1 MENNLEW
8 QPGDPDPKGSTDM
21 VHIHFLHIS
30 GGKQLDNKQKYCI
43 HNQNKSRKDELKA
56 EVWPS

>member
-30 GGKQLDNKQKYCI
+30 GGKQLDTTGYKSIAYIIKT
-43 HNQNKSRKDELKA
+43 NQERMS
-56 EVWPS
+56 